1 MNIALRACCPIGYQ
15 WKSSACP
22 QKPDD
27 WNEGAHP
34 YGVSFG
40 CEHGEY
46 NDLATAL
53 LSRPPET
60 IRRMFS
66 LTNEASAT
74 LRLLAPAVYKS
85 CCSKAHDQHS

>member
-1 MNIALRACCPIGYQ
+1 MA
-15 WKSSACP
+15 

-66 LTNEASAT
+66 LTNEVSVSLTKEGKFTVSGAD
-74 LRLLAPAVYKS
+74 
-85 CCSKAHDQHS
+85 SKPV

>member
-1 MNIALRACCPIGYQ
+1 MTRA
-15 WKSSACP
+15 

-40 CEHGEY
+40 CAHGEY

-66 LTNEASAT
+66 LTNEVGAELSKWMQRQLT
-74 LRLLAPAVYKS
+74 AV
-85 CCSKAHDQHS
+85 Q